1 MTTDALHTDELKK
14 VFSQKDAFNVQDI
27 GSFYQSLEPADVP
40 QSTVNWRIYKLVERG
55 IIQRVGRGKY
65 QIGVSSFF
73 EPGITGKM
81 IQVNRYMKKQFPYIK
96 YIVWHIGDIN
106 TFSQHLFNKDITFV
120 EVERDVVESVTD
132 QLRDKFKY
140 VQDSRAASSLYP
152 NESVIMVRPLVSGA
166 PVQTIQTVPTTTLEK
181 ILVDIYS
188 DKVFDFFQGNEL
200 SLIFKNAFSSY
211 TIHQERLLRYASRKE
226 KRAVISE
233 FIQTIK

>member
-1 MTTDALHTDELKK
+1 MTTDALHTYELKK
-14 VFSQKDAFNVQDI
+14 SFTQKDAFNLHDI
-27 GSFYQSLEPADVP
+27 DSFYQSLEPDVP
-40 QSTVNWRIYKLVERG
+40 KSTVNWRIYKLVEKG

-65 QIGVSSFF
+65 QLGGSSFF
-73 EPGITGKM
+73 EPGITRKM
-81 IQVNRYMKKQFPYIK
+81 IQVNQHMKKQFPYLR

-106 TFSQHLFNKDITFV
+106 NFSQHLFNKDITFV

-140 VQDSRAASSLYP
+140 VQDSRTTSYLYP
-152 NESVIMVRPLVSGA
+152 NESVIMVRPLVTGA
-166 PVQTIQTVPTTTLEK
+166 PVQTVKTVPTTTLEK
-181 ILVDIYS
+181 LLVDIYS
-188 DKVFDFFQGNEL
+188 DKVFDFFQGYEL

-211 TIHQERLLRYASRKE
+211 TIHMERLLRYASRKE

>member
-1 MTTDALHTDELKK
+1 MTTDALHTYELKK
-14 VFSQKDAFNVQDI
+14 SFTQKDAFNLHDI
-27 GSFYQSLEPADVP
+27 DSFYQSLEPDVP
-40 QSTVNWRIYKLVERG
+40 KSTVNWRIYKLVEKG

-65 QIGVSSFF
+65 QMGGSSFF
-73 EPGITGKM
+73 EPGITRKM
-81 IQVNRYMKKQFPYIK
+81 IQVNQHMKKQFPYLR

-106 TFSQHLFNKDITFV
+106 NFSQHLFNNDITFV

-140 VQDSRAASSLYP
+140 VQDSRTTSYLYP
-152 NESVIMVRPLVSGA
+152 NESVIMVRPLVTGA
-166 PVQTIQTVPTTTLEK
+166 PIQTVKTVPTTTLEK
-181 ILVDIYS
+181 LLVDIYS
-188 DKVFDFFQGNEL
+188 DKVFDFFQGYEL

-211 TIHQERLLRYASRKE
+211 TIHMERLLRYASRKE

>member
-1 MTTDALHTDELKK
+1 MTTDALYIDELKK
-14 VFSQKDAFNVQDI
+14 AFTQKDTFNVRDI
-27 GSFYQSLEPADVP
+27 GSFYQSLEPGVS

-65 QIGVSSFF
+65 QIGGSSFF
-73 EPGITGKM
+73 EPGITRKM

-106 TFSQHLFNKDITFV
+106 TFSQQLFNKDITFL
-120 EVERDVVESVTD
+120 EVGRDVVESITE

-140 VQDSRAASSLYP
+140 VLDSRTTSYLYP
-152 NESVIMVRPLVSGA
+152 NESVIMVRPLVTGA
-166 PVQTIQTVPTTTLEK
+166 PVQTVKTVPTTTLEK

-188 DKVFDFFQGNEL
+188 DKVFDFLQGYEL

-211 TIHQERLLRYASRKE
+211 TIHMERLLRYASRKE

-233 FIQTIK
+233 YIQTIVP